1 MTKDKSMICEN
12 YESVCHS
19 SGEEA
24 GLLGVLLGG
33 RPAGKHEAD
42 LVDQVGN
49 VVDDVEGGLV
59 GNTGQEA
66 QEVAERVDGPANAH
80 DEAHVGERLLHC
92 FALVTERGRC
102 LGGAAS
108 EHLEEDEEPAAQ
120 AKDESRPAEAWGGLA
135 NVTEDEHEHG
145 AEEELPESSGL
156 VLGASGLQDQVELNH
171 LQRDGDAPVDVPC

>member
-1 MTKDKSMICEN
+1 MICEN
-12 YESVCHS
+12 WFSNISRKQAV
-19 SGEEA
+19 
-24 GLLGVLLGG
+24 LLGILLGG
-33 RPAGKHEAD
+33 RPAGKDEAD

-80 DEAHVGERLLHC
+80 DEAHVGERLLHAL
-92 FALVTERGRC
+92 ALVAERGRC

-108 EHLEEDEEPAAQ
+108 EHLDEDEAPAAH

-135 NVTEDEHEHG
+135 DVAEDEHESG
-145 AEEELPESSGL
+145 ANEEPPES
-156 VLGASGLQDQVELNH
+156 
-171 LQRDGDAPVDVPC
+171 